1 MGELSWAAYEP
12 PTAEQL
18 ERRTHIRDN
27 IERLSVRP
35 LRDTLHLDN
44 NVRRVRV
51 TDKSGMVAVV
61 LLTAALAVT
70 VLWGLL

>member
-1 MGELSWAAYEP
+1 MGDLQWAAYEP
-12 PTAEQL
+12 PTAEELIKRQA
-18 ERRTHIRDN
+18 IRDR

-35 LRDTLHLDN
+35 LRDTIGLSD